1 MGTTSLRATVRELSG
16 LGTKGSGE
24 IMDAKQE
31 IQEIVYQI
39 VEGTVDPETGWSNMR
54 SLKDTYYKQYN
65 SQS

>member
-1 MGTTSLRATVRELSG
+1 
-16 LGTKGSGE
+16 
-24 IMDAKQE
+24 MDAKQE